1 MARQPMQ
8 TESKQELREKIQS
21 LQDQI
26 RRLESEKN
34 SGQFNP
40 SGLIEEVVVQTIC
53 EEFPGSDPVK
63 ASFKSQNGNSVAPS
77 MLLKVIEGM
86 TEEEEFG
93 DRCYVR
99 VAFKLRNY

>member
-26 RRLESEKN
+26 RRLENEKN

-53 EEFPGSDPVK
+53 EEYPGNDPVK
-63 ASFKSQNGNSVAPS
+63 AQFKSQNGNSVAPS

-86 TEEEEFG
+86 SEEEEFG
-93 DRCYVR
+93 EQCYVR
-99 VAFKLRNY
+99 VAFKLRSY

>member
-26 RRLESEKN
+26 RRLENEKS

-53 EEFPGSDPVK
+53 E
-63 ASFKSQNGNSVAPS
+63 AQFKSQNGNSVAPS

-86 TEEEEFG
+86 SEEEEFG
-93 DRCYVR
+93 EQCYVR
-99 VAFKLRNY
+99 VAFKLRSY